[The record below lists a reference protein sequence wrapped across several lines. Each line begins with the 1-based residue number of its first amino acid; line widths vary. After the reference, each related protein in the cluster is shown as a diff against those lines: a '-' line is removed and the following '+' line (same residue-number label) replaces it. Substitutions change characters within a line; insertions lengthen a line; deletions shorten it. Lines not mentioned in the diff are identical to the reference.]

1 MEENMNEEALTADG
15 QKDDDIDY
23 VEDREELT
31 EERIKDMLDA
41 REYKELKE
49 ELETNM
55 YPVDLAEILEEFDQK
70 HMVLVFRLL
79 AKEEAAETFS
89 YMNSD
94 MREDLINALTDSE
107 LEEIMEEMYLD
118 DTVDVLE
125 EMPANVVDRLLM
137 VTDAE
142 KRQQINQ
149 LLQYPEDSAGSL
161 MTTDYISLR
170 PKMTISD
177 AIKRIRRTINEAET
191 IYTCY
196 VTDDNRKL
204 LGYLSVKNLLLAEP
218 NEKVCDIMDKTIIC
232 VHTLSDKEDVAKDM
246 NKYDFVTMPVVDDEG
261 RLVGIVT
268 FDDAI
273 DVMQDEATEDIE
285 RMAAIN
291 PTEESYFKTSDF
303 KHAKNRIFWL
313 LILMLSAAITGTILT
328 KYEDACAA
336 IPALVSFIPMLM
348 STGGNC
354 GSQSSTMIIRGMSVD
369 EIKLKDFL
377 KVIFTEFRI
386 SLVICVILAIV
397 NGVRI
402 WIMSG
407 DLQIATVVSLSIIF
421 IVIISQF
428 IGCSLPMLAKRCKL
442 DPAVM
447 AAPLITTIVD
457 ATSILIFFNIATR
470 FFNL

>member
-1 MEENMNEEALTADG
+1 MTALAKTIETLLENKKYSSLRDVLSSMNEADIAAMFSEVSS
-15 QKDDDIDY
+15 DS
-23 VEDREELT
+23 LP
-31 EERIKDMLDA
+31 L
-41 REYKELKE
+41 L
-49 ELETNM
+49 
-55 YPVDLAEILEEFDQK
+55 
-70 HMVLVFRLL
+70 FRLL
-79 AKEEAAETFS
+79 PKDLAADTFALMDTDEQELLIRGFSDNEIKEVFDELYVDDAA
-89 YMNSD
+89 D
-94 MREDLINALTDSE
+94 I
-107 LEEIMEEMYLD
+107 
-118 DTVDVLE
+118 VE
-125 EMPANVVDRLLM
+125 EMPANVV
-137 VTDAE
+137 
-142 KRQQINQ
+142 KRILKNTEPDMRQMINEI
-149 LLQYPEDSAGSL
+149 LKYPEDSAGSL

-196 VTDDNRKL
+196 
-204 LGYLSVKNLLLAEP
+204 VKNLLLAEP

-336 IPALVSFIPMLM
+336 IPALVSFIPMLV

-369 EIKLKDFL
+369 EIELKDFL

-407 DLQIATVVSLSIIF
+407 DLQIATVVSLSIIC